1 MAQILNEIVAAKKVE
16 LDRLKVDV
24 PLPEVERRIGETKPP
39 LNLAG
44 ALWSDSVRVIAEVK
58 RASPAKGLLRADLDP
73 AALASS
79 YADNGA
85 AAVSVLTNKDH
96 FQGSIEDL
104 EAVHGAVNPRGIPV
118 LRKEFVFDPYQVYE
132 ARAHGADAVLLIVA
146 MLDPGLLGE
155 LRSLTQELWMQSLVE
170 VHDQAQL
177 EQALAVDAE
186 IIGINNRDLRTFKT
200 DLEVT
205 ERPCSRRP
213 GRQDRRQR
221 ERREQ
226 PGEHRPRQGRGRPR
240 GPGRRGPSDSRR
252 PRRKAQGTHMT
263 HLRHSR
269 ARRPLHLR
277 HSREA
282 CPRPRSG
289 SGNPSPTSVTPAP
302 CVYPSPTPPYGAQ
315 PAAYAIRGAAPS
327 RRGGFET
334 RPSAR
339 PNQAAI
345 ST

>member
-1 MAQILNEIVAAKKVE
+1 MAQILTEIVEAKKVE

-118 LRKEFVFDPYQVYE
+118 LRKEFVFDPYQIYE

-146 MLDPGLLGE
+146 MLDPVLLGE
-155 LRSLTQELWMQSLVE
+155 LRSLTQELWMQSLIE
-170 VHDQAQL
+170 VHDEAQL

-205 ERPCSRRP
+205 ERLAPAVPAGKIVVSESGVSSRENI
-213 GRQDRRQR
+213 DRVRAAGAHAVLV
-221 ERREQ
+221 
-226 PGEHRPRQGRGRPR
+226 GEAPR
-240 GPGRRGPSDSRR
+240 DSRR
-252 PRRKAQGTHMT
+252 PRR
-263 HLRHSR
+263 
-269 ARRPLHLR
+269 
-277 HSREA
+277 
-282 CPRPRSG
+282 
-289 SGNPSPTSVTPAP
+289 
-302 CVYPSPTPPYGAQ
+302 
-315 PAAYAIRGAAPS
+315 
-327 RRGGFET
+327 
-334 RPSAR
+334 
-339 PNQAAI
+339 
-345 ST
+345 

>member
-1 MAQILNEIVAAKKVE
+1 MAQILTEIVEAKKVE

-24 PLPEVERRIGETKPP
+24 PLPEVERRIRETKPP

-96 FQGSIEDL
+96 FQGSIGDL
-104 EAVHGAVNPRGIPV
+104 EAVHGVVNPRGIPV

-170 VHDQAQL
+170 VHDEAQL

-205 ERPCSRRP
+205 
-213 GRQDRRQR
+213 GRLAPAVPDGKIVVS
-221 ERREQ
+221 ES
-226 PGEHRPRQGRGRPR
+226 GV
-240 GPGRRGPSDSRR
+240 S
-252 PRRKAQGTHMT
+252 
-263 HLRHSR
+263 
-269 ARRPLHLR
+269 
-277 HSREA
+277 SRENIDRVRA
-282 CPRPRSG
+282 AG
-289 SGNPSPTSVTPAP
+289 AHAVLVGEALVTAADP
-302 CVYPSPTPPYGAQ
+302 GATL
-315 PAAYAIRGAAPS
+315 RGLV
-327 RRGGFET
+327 
-334 RPSAR
+334 
-339 PNQAAI
+339 
-345 ST
+345 

>member
-24 PLPEVERRIGETKPP
+24 PLSEVERRIRETKPP

-44 ALWSDSVRVIAEVK
+44 ALWSDTVRVIAEVK
-58 RASPAKGLLRADLDP
+58 RASPAKGLLRADIDP

-155 LRSLTQELWMQSLVE
+155 LRSLTQELWMQSLIE
-170 VHDQAQL
+170 VHDEAQL

-205 ERPCSRRP
+205 ERLAPAVPAGKIVVSES
-213 GRQDRRQR
+213 GV
-221 ERREQ
+221 
-226 PGEHRPRQGRGRPR
+226 
-240 GPGRRGPSDSRR
+240 S
-252 PRRKAQGTHMT
+252 
-263 HLRHSR
+263 
-269 ARRPLHLR
+269 
-277 HSREA
+277 SRENIDRVRA
-282 CPRPRSG
+282 AG
-289 SGNPSPTSVTPAP
+289 AHAVLVGEALVTAADP
-302 CVYPSPTPPYGAQ
+302 GARL
-315 PAAYAIRGAAPS
+315 RGLV
-327 RRGGFET
+327 
-334 RPSAR
+334 
-339 PNQAAI
+339 
-345 ST
+345 

>member
-16 LDRLKVDV
+16 LDRLKVEV
-24 PLPEVERRIGETKPP
+24 PLPEVERRIQETKPP

-146 MLDPGLLGE
+146 MLDPVLLGE

-170 VHDQAQL
+170 VHDEAQL
-177 EQALAVDAE
+177 EQALEVDAE

-205 ERPCSRRP
+205 ERLAPAVPAGKIVVSES
-213 GRQDRRQR
+213 GV
-221 ERREQ
+221 
-226 PGEHRPRQGRGRPR
+226 
-240 GPGRRGPSDSRR
+240 S
-252 PRRKAQGTHMT
+252 
-263 HLRHSR
+263 
-269 ARRPLHLR
+269 
-277 HSREA
+277 SRENIDRVRA
-282 CPRPRSG
+282 AG
-289 SGNPSPTSVTPAP
+289 AHAVLVGEALVTAADP
-302 CVYPSPTPPYGAQ
+302 GAML
-315 PAAYAIRGAAPS
+315 RGLV
-327 RRGGFET
+327 
-334 RPSAR
+334 
-339 PNQAAI
+339 
-345 ST
+345 

>member
-1 MAQILNEIVAAKKVE
+1 MAQILTEIVAAKKVE

-24 PLPEVERRIGETKPP
+24 PLSEVERRIRETKAP

-79 YADNGA
+79 YANNGA

-118 LRKEFVFDPYQVYE
+118 LRKEFIFDTYQVYE

-170 VHDQAQL
+170 VHDEAQL

-205 ERPCSRRP
+205 ERLAPAVPAGKIVVSESGVSSRDSIDRVRAAGAHAVLVGEALVTAADP
-213 GRQDRRQR
+213 GARL
-221 ERREQ
+221 
-226 PGEHRPRQGRGRPR
+226 RG
-240 GPGRRGPSDSRR
+240 
-252 PRRKAQGTHMT
+252 
-263 HLRHSR
+263 L
-269 ARRPLHLR
+269 
-277 HSREA
+277 
-282 CPRPRSG
+282 
-289 SGNPSPTSVTPAP
+289 V
-302 CVYPSPTPPYGAQ
+302 
-315 PAAYAIRGAAPS
+315 
-327 RRGGFET
+327 
-334 RPSAR
+334 
-339 PNQAAI
+339 
-345 ST
+345 

>member
-1 MAQILNEIVAAKKVE
+1 MAQILTEIVAAKKVE

-24 PLPEVERRIGETKPP
+24 PLPEVERRIRETRPP

-58 RASPAKGLLRADLDP
+58 RASPARGLLRADLDP

-118 LRKEFVFDPYQVYE
+118 LRKEFIFDPYQVYE
-132 ARAHGADAVLLIVA
+132 ARAHGADAILLIVA
-146 MLDPGLLGE
+146 MLDPVLLGE

-170 VHDQAQL
+170 VHDEAQL

-205 ERPCSRRP
+205 ERLAPAVPP
-213 GRQDRRQR
+213 GKIVVS
-221 ERREQ
+221 ES
-226 PGEHRPRQGRGRPR
+226 GV
-240 GPGRRGPSDSRR
+240 S
-252 PRRKAQGTHMT
+252 
-263 HLRHSR
+263 
-269 ARRPLHLR
+269 
-277 HSREA
+277 SRENIDRVRA
-282 CPRPRSG
+282 AG
-289 SGNPSPTSVTPAP
+289 AHAVLVGEALVTAADP
-302 CVYPSPTPPYGAQ
+302 GA
-315 PAAYAIRGAAPS
+315 RLK
-327 RRGGFET
+327 ELL
-334 RPSAR
+334 
-339 PNQAAI
+339 
-345 ST
+345 

>member
-1 MAQILNEIVAAKKVE
+1 MDEILTEIVAAKKVE
-16 LDRLKVDV
+16 LDRLKADV
-24 PLPEVERRIGETKPP
+24 PLSEVERRIRETKPP

-146 MLDPGLLGE
+146 MLDPVLLGE

-170 VHDQAQL
+170 VHDEAQL

-200 DLEVT
+200 NLEVT
-205 ERPCSRRP
+205 ERLAPAVPDGKIVVSES
-213 GRQDRRQR
+213 GV
-221 ERREQ
+221 
-226 PGEHRPRQGRGRPR
+226 
-240 GPGRRGPSDSRR
+240 S
-252 PRRKAQGTHMT
+252 
-263 HLRHSR
+263 
-269 ARRPLHLR
+269 
-277 HSREA
+277 SRENIDRVRA
-282 CPRPRSG
+282 AG
-289 SGNPSPTSVTPAP
+289 AHAVLVGEALVTAADP
-302 CVYPSPTPPYGAQ
+302 GAML
-315 PAAYAIRGAAPS
+315 RGLV
-327 RRGGFET
+327 
-334 RPSAR
+334 
-339 PNQAAI
+339 
-345 ST
+345 